1 MVNSLLT
8 NAGLY
13 HDQGERMLGL
23 AMQEENKRR
32 QRVMLAIA
40 EQYFLLHDHFVELGQ
55 LLGAPALRL
64 V

>member
-1 MVNSLLT
+1 MNNLLT

-13 HDQGERMLGL
+13 HDQAERMLAL
-23 AMQEENKRR
+23 AMQEESRNR

-55 LLGAPALRL
+55 LHGAPALRL
-64 V
+64 VR